1 MRFMQRSIQW
11 QLAVSMGAALLA
23 SLLIVILVYASA
35 VDRLAE
41 RYLIGEALPANITAI
56 RNDIERTLSGPVTA
70 TAGIAG
76 NTLVHDW
83 LTAGEDASEAQAI
96 GRYLQG
102 VKTQQNALT
111 TSIAVLDS
119 GNYYSETGLSR
130 TLSRAAAGDAWFYS
144 LIDSGVDKRFEI
156 DIDKTTRQPTLFI
169 NQRISA
175 NGRTL
180 GVAGLGYSLSSMSEL
195 VANFRFGERGE
206 VYLVGA
212 DGRVKVHP
220 RNENNDRVALAE
232 LTGDTAAGEL
242 RSGGGKVVRF
252 ERDGEA
258 FLAMAQP
265 LEALG
270 WWLVSEVPEAEIFG
284 EARRTLWIT
293 SLIGAAVGL
302 AFLGVI
308 VLLARGLV
316 RPIRQVT
323 AALVEIGGGG
333 GDLTRRLD
341 ESRADELGDLAR
353 GFNRFLGSLRELIGD
368 VLTTSER
375 LRNAVGQVA
384 QVVDNTAARAGR
396 QHEMTDMVATA
407 VHEMGLTVQEI
418 ARNASSAAQA
428 SQGARDEAVQAR
440 RVVGESIAHI
450 EKMSGEIGEA
460 AGSVTELAQQVASI
474 DQVLAVIRG
483 ISEQTNLLALNAAI
497 EAARAGEMGRGF
509 AVVAD
514 EVRTLASRTQGSTDE
529 IQQMIQRLKSG
540 ADNAVA
546 SMHAGQAAT
555 GTGVQASQRTGQSL
569 GAITEQVEAIS
580 DMNTQVAAAT
590 EEQSSVTEEITRN
603 VQGIADLAQATARD
617 VQACRS
623 DCQALSQLAEALGR
637 QMGRTCSTSSRT
649 RYRHRAAP
657 GCSPAPCPGRT

>member
-1 MRFMQRSIQW
+1 MHFMQRSIQW
-11 QLAVSMGAALLA
+11 QLTVSMGAALLA

-232 LTGDTAAGEL
+232 LTDDTAAGEL

-293 SLIGAAVGL
+293 SLIGVAVGL

-418 ARNASSAAQA
+418 ARNASNAAQA

-623 DCQALSQLAEALGR
+623 DCQALSQLAEDLGR
-637 QMGRTCSTSSRT
+637 QMGSFRL
-649 RYRHRAAP
+649 
-657 GCSPAPCPGRT
+657 

>member
-1 MRFMQRSIQW
+1 MHFMQRSIQW
-11 QLAVSMGAALLA
+11 QLTVSMGAALLA

-220 RNENNDRVALAE
+220 RNEINDRVALAE

-242 RSGGGKVVRF
+242 RSGGGKMVRF

-623 DCQALSQLAEALGR
+623 DCQALSQLAEDLGR
-637 QMGRTCSTSSRT
+637 QMGSFRL
-649 RYRHRAAP
+649 
-657 GCSPAPCPGRT
+657 